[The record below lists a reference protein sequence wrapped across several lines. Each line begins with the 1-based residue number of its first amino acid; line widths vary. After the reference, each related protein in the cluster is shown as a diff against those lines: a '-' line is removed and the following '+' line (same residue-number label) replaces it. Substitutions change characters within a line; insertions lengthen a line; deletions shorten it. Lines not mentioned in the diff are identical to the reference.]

1 MYNLLYIVLNKFNNT
16 SMTNNVII
24 LFNNNCHIDRAH
36 NRRLENGF
44 TYSNQAVQFNV
55 TDASII
61 YTKYKP

>member
-36 NRRLENGF
+36 NRRLENG
-44 TYSNQAVQFNV
+44 SRIQIKLFNLM
-55 TDASII
+55 
-61 YTKYKP
+61 